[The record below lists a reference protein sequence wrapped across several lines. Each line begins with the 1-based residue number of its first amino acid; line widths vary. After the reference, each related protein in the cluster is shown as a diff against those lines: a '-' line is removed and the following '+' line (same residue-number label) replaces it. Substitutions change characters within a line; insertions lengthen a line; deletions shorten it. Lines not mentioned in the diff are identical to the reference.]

1 MPTNLLS
8 QTPPH
13 KFAGSY
19 AACEKC
25 AKIKVGDY
33 PECHLVENDYPEL
46 QEIGAEDGDM
56 SWKLILEGAFQ
67 FVQKMRC
74 EFMGFLI
81 MKKEVTPNED
91 GTYTLPEYIS
101 MRPIE
106 MMELEAE
113 MIALAKIPPS
123 QATAAAKIKFHNVV
137 DAYRERA
144 KAFFEG
150 QCALIVPTQE
160 REIITL

>member
-1 MPTNLLS
+1 MKNLLS
-8 QTPPH
+8 ETPPY
-13 KFAGSY
+13 KFSKSY

-46 QEIGAEDGDM
+46 QEVGGEDGDM

-81 MKKEVTPNED
+81 KKGEATPNDD

-101 MRPIE
+101 MRPAA
-106 MMELEAE
+106 MMEMEAE
-113 MIALAKIPPS
+113 MIAFGKISYS
-123 QATAAAKIKFHNVV
+123 QATAAAKIKFHKVV

-150 QCALIVPTQE
+150 QYALIVPTE
-160 REIITL
+160 S